1 MQDLN
6 RTENNRN
13 RDLLEVVL
21 QNKEEARLSSADP
34 IQRIATSLHATN
46 GNLSR
51 PSSFVSKRSTTL
63 SQSQE
68 HLSDDEPSMVQE
80 RKKSTN
86 SVQSSIIGLG
96 LLCIVSVVQSA
107 VSVQILYY
115 ISEARRDEQSPR
127 NGTLLSTPKDFDDV
141 LEVATAFCTFVLV
154 LCVSCLLVCSM
165 QCFFASRILQVA
177 EGEERAAK
185 FLRECSSSRV
195 IAVLGF
201 FVALP
206 AFLITLILFVVLR
219 LDSTP
224 AVTATV
230 IMSIGVLFGILSV
243 MQNIYHWHYEIS
255 RAADGLPVYD
265 TNLQKSLQER
275 KPRNELNTLV

>member
-6 RTENNRN
+6 RSENNRN

-21 QNKEEARLSSADP
+21 QNKEEARLSSTDA

-68 HLSDDEPSMVQE
+68 RLSDDEPSMVQE

-86 SVQSSIIGLG
+86 SVQTSIIGLG
-96 LLCIVSVVQSA
+96 LLCVVSVIQSA

-115 ISEARRDEQSPR
+115 ISETRRDEQPR
-127 NGTLLSTPKDFDDV
+127 NGTLLSSQKDFDDV

-154 LCVSCLLVCSM
+154 LCVSSLLVCSM

-206 AFLITLILFVVLR
+206 GFLITLILFVVLK

-230 IMSIGVLFGILSV
+230 IMSLGVLFGILSV
-243 MQNIYHWHYEIS
+243 MQNTYHWHYEIS